1 MTPATKL
8 NTTDWKI
15 PTDIKLADEHFH
27 QPENIDLLIG
37 ADLFYEISRPG
48 RRTRPELPV
57 LQETVLGCTAAGRTP
72 PHTTSISTTRDNVN
86 YAPRQQETS

>member
-8 NTTDWKI
+8 NTTDCKL

-27 QPENIDLLIG
+27 QPGHIDLLRG

-48 RRTRPELPV
+48 RRTRPGFPV
-57 LQETVLGCTAAGRTP
+57 LQETVLGWIAAGRTP
-72 PHTTSISTTRDNVN
+72 PRTTPKSTTRDVN
-86 YAPRQQETS
+86 HASLKLETS